1 MNTEIKKI
9 INDLNEKGWS
19 SVRHSWDGEEP
30 DSDFL
35 FAVWKSFGEKSLW
48 LYYDWRLGKYFFFVW
63 TAKKTVPLAKS
74 KSYDLLKVD
83 TCIKQEYGHIMP
95 LARRIAK
102 VLLNK
107 GIYVTK
113 AMPTIQL
120 IDQNYEAFLM
130 LVSWFTDGKYDE
142 SCSGLKSDGDMP
154 YFIIGEVDIAIRK
167 LKRMGYKTIQTY
179 DEYGQKY
186 IEYVVDGNFGVF
198 QYDWED
204 IRTEIEE
211 YILDNLQNELGD
223 CFWNSNYDE
232 DKKEWF
238 YELDLGDMYVDS
250 IKYFIKWWNKTKP
263 YNIKCEL
270 TDTESGIG
278 YGLVFKNG
286 FKY

>member
-1 MNTEIKKI
+1 MNKEIKKI

-19 SVRHSWDGEEP
+19 SVRHSWDGEKP

-35 FAVWKSFGEKSLW
+35 FAVWESFGEKNLW
-48 LYYDWRLGKYFFFVW
+48 LYYDWQLGKYFFFVW

-74 KSYDLLKVD
+74 KSYDLVKVGI
-83 TCIKQEYGHIMP
+83 CIKLEYGHIMP

-142 SCSGLKSDGDMP
+142 SCSGLKSDGDKP
-154 YFIIGEVDIAIRK
+154 YFIIGEVDIAIRR
-167 LKRMGYKTIQTY
+167 LKRMGYKTVQTY
-179 DEYGQKY
+179 DEYGSKY
-186 IEYVVDGNFGVF
+186 IEYVIDGNFGIF
-198 QYDWED
+198 PFDWNE
-204 IRTEIEE
+204 IQMEIEDF
-211 YILDNLQNELGD
+211 ITDTINNEFGD
-223 CFWNSNYDE
+223 RIYDYQYDE
-232 DKKEWF
+232 DVREWF
-238 YELDLGDMYVDS
+238 YELELGEMYLDR
-250 IKYFIKWWNKTKP
+250 IKYLVKSWNKVKP
-263 YNIKCEL
+263 YNIKCKL
-270 TDTESGIG
+270 TDTETGIG